1 MGVLNLV
8 ACIATFRRRIS
19 SLYFLSAMMVV
30 VPLVFFVA
38 INVML
43 SGAWWEWYILIVEM
57 GIPIIFAWY
66 MLKDPRVKTFF
77 VMEK

>member
-1 MGVLNLV
+1 
-8 ACIATFRRRIS
+8 
-19 SLYFLSAMMVV
+19 MMVV